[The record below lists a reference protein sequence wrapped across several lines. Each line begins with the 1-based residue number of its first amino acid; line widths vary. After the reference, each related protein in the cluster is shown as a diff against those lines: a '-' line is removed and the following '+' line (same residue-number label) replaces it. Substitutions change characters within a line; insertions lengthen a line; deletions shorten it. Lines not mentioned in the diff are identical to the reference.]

1 MNSQHVPLLTK
12 NSQILIQGIT
22 GKEGSKALSWILSS
36 GLHVVAGVTPGKG
49 GQTVVSEK
57 HSIEIPVYNSV
68 QEALQEHPGITI
80 SSIYAPPQF
89 VKNAALEAI
98 EQSIG
103 TIHIF
108 AENVPTQD
116 TLTILETARQ
126 KNVRILGPSSIGFAR
141 TGIGAIGSMGGGS
154 MSGYLQPDADPRD
167 TDSINADSNKTGRK
181 KGVAILSKSGGMANT
196 IANYLTQHNIPQ
208 TYIVGIGGDRLI
220 GTTYADL
227 LPELQADNQTAA
239 IVVIG
244 EIGGAYEEMLAQKMV
259 ELAKSLDEN
268 NSTKLK
274 PIFAFISG
282 IFAETLPQG
291 IAFGHAGAIVSK
303 TEGTRA
309 GKINALKA
317 AGAQVVSSPTEIVSA
332 LQAILE

>member
-1 MNSQHVPLLTK
+1 MSTQHAPLLEK

-22 GKEGSKALSWILSS
+22 GKEGSRALGWILSS

-68 QEALQEHPGITI
+68 QEALQQHPGITI
-80 SSIYAPPQF
+80 SSIYAPPRF
-89 VKNAALEAI
+89 VKDAALESI
-98 EQSIG
+98 EQSIP

-108 AENVPTQD
+108 AENVPTKD
-116 TLTILETARQ
+116 TLTILEKARQ
-126 KNVRILGPSSIGFAR
+126 KNVRIVGPSAIGFAR

-154 MSGYLQPDADPRD
+154 MGGYLQPNQ
-167 TDSINADSNKTGRK
+167 DSKNTAGK

-227 LPELQADNQTAA
+227 LPELQADEATAA
-239 IVVIG
+239 VVVIG
-244 EIGGAYEEMLAQKMV
+244 EIGGAYEEMLAQKIV
-259 ELAKSLDEN
+259 ELSESLDEN
-268 NSTKLK
+268 NSTKRK
-274 PIFAFISG
+274 PVFAFISG

-309 GKINALKA
+309 GKIAALKA
-317 AGAQVVSSPTEIVSA
+317 AGAQVVSSPTEIVTA
-332 LQAILE
+332 LQKIL

>member
-1 MNSQHVPLLTK
+1 MNTPLKPLLQK
-12 NSQILIQGIT
+12 DSQILIQGIT
-22 GKEGSKALSWILSS
+22 GKEGSKALDWILSS
-36 GLHVVAGVTPGKG
+36 GLQVVAGVTPGKG
-49 GQTVVSEK
+49 GQTVLSEK
-57 HSIEIPVYNSV
+57 HGKEIPVFNSV
-68 QEALQEHPGITI
+68 EEALEAFPDITI

-98 EQSIG
+98 EQSIN

-116 TLTILETARQ
+116 TLIILEKALQ
-126 KNVRILGPSSIGFAR
+126 KNVRVVGPSSIGFAR

-154 MSGYLQPDADPRD
+154 MSGYLQPDSHP
-167 TDSINADSNKTGRK
+167 SK

-196 IANYLTQHNIPQ
+196 IANYLSQHSIPQ

-227 LPELQADNQTAA
+227 LPELIADTQTAA

-244 EIGGAYEEMLAQKMV
+244 EIGGAYEEMLAQEM
-259 ELAKSLDEN
+259 
-268 NSTKLK
+268 TKNQQK
-274 PIFAFISG
+274 PVFAFISG

-303 TEGTRA
+303 SEGTRA
-309 GKINALKA
+309 GKIEALKK
-317 AGAQVVSSPTEIVSA
+317 AGAQVVSSPTEIVTA
-332 LQAILE
+332 LQTIL

>member
-1 MNSQHVPLLTK
+1 MNNQHAPLLEK

-22 GKEGSKALSWILSS
+22 GKEGSRALGWILSS
-36 GLHVVAGVTPGKG
+36 GLNVVAGVTPGKG

-57 HSIEIPVYNSV
+57 HPIEIPVYNSV
-68 QEALQEHPGITI
+68 QEALQQHPGITI
-80 SSIYAPPQF
+80 SSIYAPPRF
-89 VKNAALEAI
+89 VKDAALESI
-98 EQSIG
+98 EQSIP

-116 TLTILETARQ
+116 TLTILEKARQ
-126 KNVRILGPSSIGFAR
+126 KNVRIVGPSAIGFAR

-154 MSGYLQPDADPRD
+154 MSGYLKPELHA
-167 TDSINADSNKTGRK
+167 SK

-227 LPELQADNQTAA
+227 LPELQSDDQTAA

-259 ELAKSLDEN
+259 ELSENHDEN
-268 NSTKLK
+268 NSAKLK
-274 PIFAFISG
+274 PVFAFISG

-309 GKINALKA
+309 GKIAALKT
-317 AGAQVVSSPTEIVSA
+317 AGAQVVSSPTEIVTA
-332 LQAILE
+332 LQTIL